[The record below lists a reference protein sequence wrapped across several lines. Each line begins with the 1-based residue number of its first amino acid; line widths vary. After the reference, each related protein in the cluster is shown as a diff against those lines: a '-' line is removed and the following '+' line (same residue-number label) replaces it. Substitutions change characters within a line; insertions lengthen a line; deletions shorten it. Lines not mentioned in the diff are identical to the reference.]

1 MLPQRKPYLTPAEY
15 LAMERQSET
24 KNDYWDGEVY
34 ALAGT
39 SRNHNL
45 IVTNITISL
54 GTQVKGRPCEVYP
67 GDMRVKAAAHAAYT
81 YPDVVVVCGQPEFED
96 HERDTL
102 LNPTVLIEV
111 LSPSTEAYDRGAK
124 FEAYRSL
131 PSLADYLLVAQDRAA
146 VEHYTRQVDDRWL
159 LTAYAGLNAVVQ
171 IESIGCELRLADL
184 YDKVEFPP
192 TVESVGLRRVKE
204 AEEEYWTGSFQEDN
218 HLPMQDSG
226 IIMTVTATDS
236 GGPTDGSD

>member
-24 KNDYWDGEVY
+24 KSDYWDGEVY

-67 GDMRVKAAAHAAYT
+67 GDMRVKAAHAAYT
-81 YPDVVVVCGQPEFED
+81 YPDVVVVRGRPEFED
-96 HERDTL
+96 RERDTL

-146 VEHYTRQVDDRWL
+146 VEHYTRQADDRWL
-159 LTAYAGLNAVVQ
+159 LTAYTGLDAVVR

-184 YDKVEFPP
+184 YDKVEFSP
-192 TVESVGLRRVKE
+192 TARVAGLQRVKE
-204 AEEEYWTGSFQEDN
+204 GEGEYRIG
-218 HLPMQDSG
+218 
-226 IIMTVTATDS
+226 
-236 GGPTDGSD
+236 

>member
-1 MLPQRKPYLTPAEY
+1 MLPQRKSYLTPAEY

-24 KNDYWDGEVY
+24 KSDYWDGEVY
-34 ALAGT
+34 ALAGA

-45 IVTNITISL
+45 IVTNITIGL

-67 GDMRVKAAAHAAYT
+67 GDMRVKAAHAAYT
-81 YPDVVVVCGQPEFED
+81 YPDVVVVCGRPEFED
-96 HERDTL
+96 RERDTL

-146 VEHYTRQVDDRWL
+146 VEHYSRQGDNRWL
-159 LTAYAGLNAVVQ
+159 LTVYTDLEAVVR

-192 TVESVGLRRVKE
+192 DARAVGLQRVKE
-204 AEEEYWTGSFQEDN
+204 VEEEYRIG
-218 HLPMQDSG
+218 
-226 IIMTVTATDS
+226 
-236 GGPTDGSD
+236 

>member
-1 MLPQRKPYLTPAEY
+1 MLPQRKPMLTPAEY
-15 LAMERQSET
+15 LALERQSET
-24 KNDYWDGEVY
+24 KSDYWNGEVY

-39 SRNHNL
+39 SRAHGL
-45 IVTNITISL
+45 IVANLTFSL
-54 GTQVKGRPCEVYP
+54 VGQLKKRPCEVYP

-81 YPDVVVVCGQPEFED
+81 YPDVVVVCGRPEFED
-96 HERDTL
+96 SERDTL

-131 PSLADYLLVAQDRAA
+131 PSLADYLLVAQDRAV
-146 VEHYTRQVDDRWL
+146 VELYTRQADDRWL
-159 LTAYAGLNAVVQ
+159 LTTFTGLEAVVQ

-204 AEEEYWTGSFQEDN
+204 AEAAYRAG
-218 HLPMQDSG
+218 
-226 IIMTVTATDS
+226 
-236 GGPTDGSD
+236 

>member
-1 MLPQRKPYLTPAEY
+1 MLPQRKSYLTPAEY
-15 LAMERQSET
+15 LATERQSET
-24 KNDYWDGEVY
+24 KSDYWDGEVY

-45 IVTNITISL
+45 IVTNTTIIL
-54 GTQVKGRPCEVYP
+54 GTQVKGRPCEVYV
-67 GDMRVKAAAHAAYT
+67 GDMRVKMIAHAVYT
-81 YPDVVVVCGQPEFED
+81 YPDVVVVCGRPEFED
-96 HERDTL
+96 RERDTL

-131 PSLADYLLVAQDRAA
+131 PSLSDYLLVAQDRAA
-146 VEHYTRQVDDRWL
+146 VEHYTRQADDRWL
-159 LTAYAGLNAVVQ
+159 LAAYTGLDAVVR

-192 TVESVGLRRVKE
+192 TAESVGLRRIKE
-204 AEEEYWTGSFQEDN
+204 TEGEYS
-218 HLPMQDSG
+218 LR
-226 IIMTVTATDS
+226 
-236 GGPTDGSD
+236 